1 MTLVGV
7 ALDLHIVICT
17 FLHPSDILSLRKTCK
32 TLQLV
37 TRQRLI
43 WIDALHRVCLENTLF
58 LPSFPIPN
66 MSDAELE
73 QAAIAPRR
81 WIELSASFATQGI
94 SGSESGLSPTVTRFI
109 DDPFGVDHATGN
121 RAFTELIL
129 VPGGRYM
136 VGYSRNGV
144 GVWDLGY
151 MSSADCKL
159 IASLRLEHGS
169 GYGDVHATSDGMG
182 LIIFLL
188 RPYYECNCSCY
199 EIYPQSKTPQLIQI
213 ACLDFHH
220 FPGPYCGQSYI
231 LSDNIILYNYF
242 SHGIALKVWDYRLNA
257 SASFTAEVDA
267 KKFDYNTEVLA
278 TKTALVILH
287 EGGILIWAIPPLS
300 QPADFDRDNI
310 PRLQPLI
317 RLKFPDGLARHPE
330 PPIWRRMS
338 RWYSGSSQP
347 LYFDMVHE
355 RHLELQRFKIII
367 KPDLSDATLHFIDT
381 LQLTPRDSERLAT
394 PSTSN
399 ICEDT
404 MVSFW
409 DTSDDCGIYTGS
421 ILSHPTNTVSHRDP
435 YAVSILLPVDGRGHS
450 HSLCPASGRFVH
462 LDYDDHDDISTI
474 VVVDFL
480 PHSTLDPQRSL

>member
-1 MTLVGV
+1 MALADI
-7 ALDLHIVICT
+7 ALDLQILICT

-32 TLQLV
+32 TLQLA

-43 WIDALHRVCLENTLF
+43 WIHALHRVCLENTLF
-58 LPSFPIPN
+58 LPSFPIPD
-66 MSDAELE
+66 MSDEELE

-81 WIELSASFATQGI
+81 WIELSTSLATQGI
-94 SGSESGLSPTVTRFI
+94 SGLSPTATRFI
-109 DDPFGVDHATGN
+109 DDPFDIGTDH
-121 RAFTELIL
+121 RAITKLIL

-136 VGYSRNGV
+136 VGYSQNGL

-151 MSSADCKL
+151 RSNAECKL
-159 IASLRLEHGS
+159 IASLGHEHGA
-169 GYGDVHATSDGMG
+169 YLGDVRATPDGMG

-188 RPYYECNCSCY
+188 RPITFNRNRPCY
-199 EIYPQSKTPQLIQI
+199 EIYPQSKTPQLTQI
-213 ACLDFHH
+213 DFGHS
-220 FPGPYCGQSYI
+220 YRYLSGQGYI
-231 LSDNIILYNYF
+231 LSDNIIWYTYLPN
-242 SHGIALKVWDYRLNA
+242 GIILKVWDYRLNA

-267 KKFDYNTEVLA
+267 KNFDYNIEVLA
-278 TKTALVILH
+278 TKTAIVILH
-287 EGGILIWAIPPLS
+287 EEGIFIWAIPPLS
-300 QPADFDRDNI
+300 QPTDFDRDNI

-330 PPIWRRMS
+330 PPMWRRMS
-338 RWYSGSSQP
+338 SWYFGSSQP
-347 LYFDMVHE
+347 LYFDMVHP

-367 KPDLSDATLHFIDT
+367 EPDLSDATLHFINT

-409 DTSDDCGIYTGS
+409 DTSDHCGIYTGS
-421 ILSHPTNTVSHRDP
+421 ILSHPTNSVSHRDP
-435 YAVSILLPVDGRGHS
+435 YVVSMLLPMDGRGHS
-450 HSLCPASGRFVH
+450 HSLCPASGRFVY
-462 LDYDDHDDISTI
+462 LDYSDGDIERI

-480 PHSTLDPQRSL
+480 PPS